1 MAIIKCKMCGGD
13 IEISADKTFGT
24 CEYCGSTM
32 TLPKTD
38 DDQRLSLFNRGTHLR
53 RNGEFDKAAAIYER
67 LIGENDADAEAH
79 WNLLLC
85 RYGIEYVQDPA
96 SGERI
101 PTCHRASFDS
111 ILNDVDYQ
119 AARKY
124 SDGVARS
131 LYEKEAQRIAALQ
144 KDILAISQ
152 KETPFDVFICYK
164 ESDENGKRT
173 KDSALAQDIY
183 YQLTDAG
190 YKVFFARITLEDKL
204 GQEYEPYIFAA
215 LHSAKVMVVVGT
227 KPEYLNAVWVKNEWS
242 RYLALMR
249 TDRSRLLIPCYRDMD
264 PYDMPEELSMLQSQ
278 DMGKIGF
285 IQDLIRGV
293 KKVVDA
299 AKPQEAAAE
308 TVKETVVVHN
318 EGGSNVQAL
327 LDRGQMA
334 LEDGEWEKADEF
346 FEQVLNQDAK
356 CGAAYLG
363 KFLARVERRSAKAY
377 ADAYIEDVKAEAP
390 NEKNA
395 DACEPD
401 EAFITSCV
409 EKYTVPGILSGDK
422 IRQMLEFDLEYCEA
436 SSLYALRAEEAQ
448 EEFAADKDLMRA
460 VKYASSEAK
469 TITEDIPQTLDTL
482 RRDAEQRE
490 KVECAAITANYR
502 DFLTE
507 TEAKLEKEH
516 PQRLKEAEEA
526 KKAEVNR
533 QRQAK
538 AAVKKAGIIAGVAA
552 AMIALVL
559 VTVNVVIPAVNY
571 SKAEKYLAA
580 GDYDNAITTFTN
592 LGDYKEAAGQLAQAK
607 EQKENERR
615 AKEAAEEEAR
625 NAQAY
630 ADAEAL
636 LASGDYDGA
645 IAAFTKLGDY
655 QDAASR
661 AKDAEAQ
668 KQETENA
675 QAYQEAISLQES
687 GDYAKAADAFA
698 ALGRYNDAVNRLKEC
713 KYLIADQ
720 FQAQNE
726 MAKAAIAFGK
736 LIGYKDAKERSFA
749 LWNSVAERESIVAKN
764 STTVGLKTDGR
775 VVVAGEYSDRYHSVS
790 DWTDIVAISVG
801 YQHIVGLKSN
811 GTVVAAGRNQ
821 EGQCDVAGWTNI
833 VAISA
838 GTSHTVGLKA
848 DGSVVVTK
856 HIEGE
861 TSLAY
866 YGEGD
871 VSNWS
876 DIVAVLATGTA
887 TIGRKADG
895 TVVACGYN
903 DEGAINVS
911 GWRDITAIEAG
922 RQYTIGLNSNGTVVA
937 VGVNWAGQ
945 CDASDWTDI
954 VAVAAGWNHTIGL
967 KADGTVVA
975 VGGNKD
981 GQCDVSGWRDIV
993 AVAAGW
999 DHTVGLKSDGTVV
1012 AVGDNYYSCCNV
1024 SGWTDIV
1031 AVAAGSD
1038 YTVGLK
1044 ADGTVI
1050 AVGENKDGQCEVSGW
1065 TDIRSQTKNSHI

>member
-1 MAIIKCKMCGGD
+1 MPIIKCKMCGGD
-13 IEISADKTFGT
+13 IEISPDKTFGT

-119 AARKY
+119 AALKY

-131 LYEKEAQRIAALQ
+131 LYEKEAQRIASLQ

-227 KPEYLNAVWVKNEWS
+227 KPEHFNAVWVKNEWS

-299 AKPQEAAAE
+299 AKPQETAAE

-334 LEDGEWEKADEF
+334 LEDGEWSKADEF

-363 KFLARVERRSAKAY
+363 KFLARVQCRSAKAY
-377 ADAYIEDVKAEAP
+377 ADAFVKKAKADAPNGKNVKACD
-390 NEKNA
+390 A
-395 DACEPD
+395 DT
-401 EAFITSCV
+401 AFVEVCV
-409 EKYTVPGILSGDK
+409 KKYAVPGIFSEEK
-422 IRQMLEFDLEYCEA
+422 IRRALDFGLWYCKN
-436 SSLYALRAEEAQ
+436 SDYYAQAAEEARVQ
-448 EEFAADKDLMRA
+448 LTADKDLMRA
-460 VKYASSEAK
+460 VKYASNEVK

-502 DFLTE
+502 DFLTK
-507 TEAKLEKEH
+507 TEARLEKEH
-516 PQRLKEAEEA
+516 PQRLKAAQEQ
-526 KKAEVNR
+526 KKAA
-533 QRQAK
+533 AK
-538 AAVKKAGIIAGVAA
+538 TRKRTIIGVTAAVVIIAV
-552 AMIALVL
+552 VL
-559 VTVNVVIPAVNY
+559 IVTNVIIPAVNY
-571 SKAEKYLAA
+571 SKA
-580 GDYDNAITTFTN
+580 
-592 LGDYKEAAGQLAQAK
+592 KE
-607 EQKENERR
+607 
-615 AKEAAEEEAR
+615 
-625 NAQAY
+625 
-630 ADAEAL
+630 L
-636 LASGDYDGA
+636 LTAGDYDGA
-645 IAAFTKLGDY
+645 ITALTALGEYKDSAAMRMEAVNTKEYAQAEALLAAGDVEKAAMSFSKSGSY
-655 QDAASR
+655 QDA
-661 AKDAEAQ
+661 Q
-668 KQETENA
+668 
-675 QAYQEAISLQES
+675 
-687 GDYAKAADAFA
+687 
-698 ALGRYNDAVNRLKEC
+698 
-713 KYLIADQ
+713 
-720 FQAQNE
+720 
-726 MAKAAIAFGK
+726 
-736 LIGYKDAKERSFA
+736 ERSMS
-749 LWNSVAERESIVAKN
+749 LWGTVAARASLAAGR
-764 STTVGLKTDGR
+764 SHTAALKTDGT
-775 VVVAGEYSDRYHSVS
+775 VIAVGNNDDGQCDVPG
-790 DWTDIVAISVG
+790 WTDIVAIS
-801 YQHIVGLKSN
+801 
-811 GTVVAAGRNQ
+811 
-821 EGQCDVAGWTNI
+821 
-833 VAISA
+833 
-838 GTSHTVGLKA
+838 
-848 DGSVVVTK
+848 
-856 HIEGE
+856 
-861 TSLAY
+861 
-866 YGEGD
+866 
-871 VSNWS
+871 
-876 DIVAVLATGTA
+876 
-887 TIGRKADG
+887 
-895 TVVACGYN
+895 
-903 DEGAINVS
+903 
-911 GWRDITAIEAG
+911 
-922 RQYTIGLNSNGTVVA
+922 
-937 VGVNWAGQ
+937 
-945 CDASDWTDI
+945 
-954 VAVAAGWNHTIGL
+954 
-967 KADGTVVA
+967 
-975 VGGNKD
+975 
-981 GQCDVSGWRDIV
+981 
-993 AVAAGW
+993 
-999 DHTVGLKSDGTVV
+999 
-1012 AVGDNYYSCCNV
+1012 
-1024 SGWTDIV
+1024 
-1031 AVAAGSD
+1031 AGSY

-1050 AVGENKDGQCEVSGW
+1050 AVGNNDNSQCDISGW
-1065 TDIRSQTKNSHI
+1065 TDIVAISAGDYHTVGLKADGTVVAVGWNRCGQCGVSDWTDIVAIAAGKSHTVGLKADGTVVAVGAGSYGKCDVFDWTDIVDIRAGENHTVGLKADGTVIAAGYNNAGQCNVSDWTDIVAISASYDNTVGLKADGTVLAVGSNNAGQRDDISEWTDIVAISAGYSHVVGLKADGTLVVAGYDKYVSYDDVLGWTDIKLPNK

>member
-119 AARKY
+119 AALKY

-131 LYEKEAQRIAALQ
+131 LYEKEALRIANLQ

-299 AKPQEAAAE
+299 AKPQEAMTE

-327 LDRGQMA
+327 LKRGSMA
-334 LEDGEWEKADEF
+334 LEDGEWSKADEF
-346 FEQVLNQDAK
+346 FEQVLNQDAE

-363 KFLARVERRSAKAY
+363 KFLAHVECRSAKAY
-377 ADAYIEDVKAEAP
+377 ADAYIENVKAEAP
-390 NEKNA
+390 DEKNA

-401 EAFITSCV
+401 EAFIAACV
-409 EKYTVPGILSGDK
+409 GKYTVPGILSGEK

-448 EEFAADKDLMRA
+448 EQFAADKELMRA
-460 VKYASSEAK
+460 TKYASSEAK

-482 RRDAEQRE
+482 RADAQKRE
-490 KVECAAITANYR
+490 DADKARITADYR
-502 DFLTE
+502 KFLTE
-507 TEAKLEKEH
+507 TEAKLEEEH
-516 PQRLKEAEEA
+516 PQRLKEAEEQ
-526 KKAEVNR
+526 KKAA
-533 QRQAK
+533 AK
-538 AAVKKAGIIAGVAA
+538 TKRTTT
-552 AMIALVL
+552 IALGAA
-559 VTVNVVIPAVNY
+559 TVVIAVVLLITKVIIPSSNY
-571 SKAEKYLAA
+571 SKAEEMLAV
-580 GDYDNAITTFTN
+580 GEYDGAIEAFTA
-592 LGDYKEAAGQLAQAK
+592 LGDYKDAAERITQIE
-607 EQKENERR
+607 EQQENERLAR
-615 AKEAAEEEAR
+615 EAAEEEAR

-636 LASGDYDGA
+636 LANGDYDGA
-645 IAAFTKLGDY
+645 AEAFEALGGY
-655 QDAASR
+655 QDAAAR
-661 AKDAEAQ
+661 AQDCPYIEAEQLLAQGKTAEA
-668 KQETENA
+668 
-675 QAYQEAISLQES
+675 S
-687 GDYAKAADAFA
+687 
-698 ALGRYNDAVNRLKEC
+698 
-713 KYLIADQ
+713 
-720 FQAQNE
+720 
-726 MAKAAIAFGK
+726 IAFGR
-736 LIGYKDAKERSFA
+736 IAGYKDALERSFA
-749 LWNSVAERESIVAKN
+749 LRASNDPTIIAESDHIVA
-764 STTVGLKTDGR
+764 LKEDGT
-775 VVVAGEYSDRYHSVS
+775 A
-790 DWTDIVAISVG
+790 VAIG
-801 YQHIVGLKSN
+801 NNEY
-811 GTVVAAGRNQ
+811 
-821 EGQCDVAGWTNI
+821 GQCDVADWTNL
-833 VAISA
+833 VAIDA
-838 GTSHTVGLKA
+838 GFLYTVGLKA
-848 DGSVVVTK
+848 DGT
-856 HIEGE
+856 
-861 TSLAY
+861 
-866 YGEGD
+866 
-871 VSNWS
+871 
-876 DIVAVLATGTA
+876 VLAA
-887 TIGRKADG
+887 
-895 TVVACGYN
+895 GYN
-903 DEGAINVS
+903 DDGRCNVS
-911 GWRDITAIEAG
+911 DWTDITAIRAG
-922 RQYTIGLNSNGTVVA
+922 SYHTVGLKTNGTVVA
-937 VGVNWAGQ
+937 VGDNDLGQ
-945 CDASDWTDI
+945 CDVADWTDI
-954 VAVAAGWNHTIGL
+954 TAISAGENHTVGL

-975 VGGNKD
+975 VGYNDD
-981 GQCDVSGWRDIV
+981 GR
-993 AVAAGW
+993 
-999 DHTVGLKSDGTVV
+999 
-1012 AVGDNYYSCCNV
+1012 CNV
-1024 SGWTDIV
+1024 SDWTDIT
-1031 AVAAGSD
+1031 AIRAGS
-1038 YTVGLK
+1038 YHTVGLK
-1044 ADGTVI
+1044 ADGTVV
-1050 AVGENKDGQCEVSGW
+1050 AAGNNKDGQCDVSDW
-1065 TDIRSQTKNSHI
+1065 TDIVAIKATYKHTVGLKADGTVVAVGFNEYGQCDVSDWTDIIAIDAATFHTVGLKADGTVVAIGNNGDGQCNVSDWKDIVAVNAGGWDTVGLKADGTVVVVGGNVDDKCNASSWTNIKLPNK

>member
-363 KFLARVERRSAKAY
+363 KFLARVQCRSAKVY

-395 DACEPD
+395 DACGPD

-409 EKYTVPGILSGDK
+409 EKYTVPGILSGNQ

-436 SSLYALRAEEAQ
+436 SSLYALRAEEAR

-469 TITEDIPQTLDTL
+469 TITEDIPQTLETL
-482 RRDAEQRE
+482 RRDAQKRE
-490 KVECAAITANYR
+490 DTEKARITAEYR
-502 DFLTE
+502 KFLTE
-507 TEAKLEKEH
+507 TEARLEKEH
-516 PQRLKEAEEA
+516 PQRLKEAQEQ
-526 KKAEVNR
+526 KKAA
-533 QRQAK
+533 AK
-538 AAVKKAGIIAGVAA
+538 TKRTTT
-552 AMIALVL
+552 IALGAA
-559 VTVNVVIPAVNY
+559 TVVIAVVLLITKVIIPSSNY
-571 SKAEKYLAA
+571 SKAEEMLAV
-580 GDYDNAITTFTN
+580 GEYDGAIEAFTA
-592 LGDYKEAAGQLAQAK
+592 LGDYKDAAERITQIE
-607 EQKENERR
+607 EQQENERLAR
-615 AKEAAEEEAR
+615 EAAEEEAR

-636 LASGDYDGA
+636 LANGDYDGA
-645 IAAFTKLGDY
+645 AEAFEALGGY
-655 QDAASR
+655 QDAAAR
-661 AKDAEAQ
+661 AQDCPYIEAEQLLAQGKTAEA
-668 KQETENA
+668 
-675 QAYQEAISLQES
+675 S
-687 GDYAKAADAFA
+687 
-698 ALGRYNDAVNRLKEC
+698 
-713 KYLIADQ
+713 
-720 FQAQNE
+720 
-726 MAKAAIAFGK
+726 IAFGR
-736 LIGYKDAKERSFA
+736 IAGYKDALERSFA
-749 LWNSVAERESIVAKN
+749 LRASNDPTIIAESDHIVA
-764 STTVGLKTDGR
+764 LKEDGT
-775 VVVAGEYSDRYHSVS
+775 A
-790 DWTDIVAISVG
+790 VAIG
-801 YQHIVGLKSN
+801 NNEY
-811 GTVVAAGRNQ
+811 
-821 EGQCDVAGWTNI
+821 GQCDVADWTNL
-833 VAISA
+833 VAIDA
-838 GTSHTVGLKA
+838 GFLYTVGLKA
-848 DGSVVVTK
+848 DGT
-856 HIEGE
+856 
-861 TSLAY
+861 
-866 YGEGD
+866 
-871 VSNWS
+871 
-876 DIVAVLATGTA
+876 VLAA
-887 TIGRKADG
+887 
-895 TVVACGYN
+895 GYN
-903 DEGAINVS
+903 DDGRCNVS
-911 GWRDITAIEAG
+911 DWTDITAIRAG
-922 RQYTIGLNSNGTVVA
+922 SYHTVGLKTNGTVVA
-937 VGVNWAGQ
+937 VGDNDLGQ
-945 CDASDWTDI
+945 CDVADWTDI
-954 VAVAAGWNHTIGL
+954 TAISAGENHTVGL

-975 VGGNKD
+975 VGYNDD
-981 GQCDVSGWRDIV
+981 GR
-993 AVAAGW
+993 
-999 DHTVGLKSDGTVV
+999 
-1012 AVGDNYYSCCNV
+1012 CNV
-1024 SGWTDIV
+1024 SDWTDIT
-1031 AVAAGSD
+1031 AIRAGS
-1038 YTVGLK
+1038 YHTVGLK
-1044 ADGTVI
+1044 ADGTVV
-1050 AVGENKDGQCEVSGW
+1050 AAGNNKDGQCDVSDW
-1065 TDIRSQTKNSHI
+1065 TDIVAIKATYKHTVGLKADGTVVAVGFNEYGQCDVSDWTDIIAIDAATFHTVGLKADGTVVAIGNNGDGQCNVSDWKDIVAVNAGGWDTVGLKADGTVVVVGGNVDDKCNASSWTNIKLPNK

>member
-119 AARKY
+119 AALKY

-131 LYEKEAQRIAALQ
+131 LYEKEALRIANLQ

-299 AKPQEAAAE
+299 AKPQEAMTE

-327 LDRGQMA
+327 LKRGSMA
-334 LEDGEWEKADEF
+334 LEDGEWSKADEF
-346 FEQVLNQDAK
+346 FEQVLNQDAE

-363 KFLARVERRSAKAY
+363 KFLAHVECRSAKAY
-377 ADAYIEDVKAEAP
+377 ADAYIENVKAEAP
-390 NEKNA
+390 DEKNA

-401 EAFITSCV
+401 EAFIAACV
-409 EKYTVPGILSGDK
+409 GKYTVPGILSGEK

-448 EEFAADKDLMRA
+448 EQFAADKELMRA
-460 VKYASSEAK
+460 TKYASSEAK

-482 RRDAEQRE
+482 RADAQKREDAEKAR
-490 KVECAAITANYR
+490 VTADYR
-502 DFLTE
+502 KFLTE

-526 KKAEVNR
+526 EKAEIYR
-533 QRQAK
+533 QRKAK
-538 AAVKKAGIIAGVAA
+538 AAAKKGMVIASIAA
-552 AMIALVL
+552 AVIALVL
-559 VTVNVVIPAVNY
+559 VTVNVIIPAVKY
-571 SKAEKYLAA
+571 FKAGK
-580 GDYDNAITTFTN
+580 
-592 LGDYKEAAGQLAQAK
+592 
-607 EQKENERR
+607 
-615 AKEAAEEEAR
+615 
-625 NAQAY
+625 
-630 ADAEAL
+630 L

-645 IAAFTKLGDY
+645 IAAFAALGDY
-655 QDAASR
+655 KDSDAMRVESAN
-661 AKDAEAQ
+661 AKEY
-668 KQETENA
+668 A
-675 QAYQEAISLQES
+675 QAEQL
-687 GDYAKAADAFA
+687 
-698 ALGRYNDAVNRLKEC
+698 L
-713 KYLIADQ
+713 
-720 FQAQNE
+720 AQGENVE
-726 MAKAAIAFGK
+726 AAIAFEK
-736 LIGYKDAKERSFA
+736 LAQYKDARERSFA
-749 LWNSVAERESIVAKN
+749 LWDTIAVRE
-764 STTVGLKTDGR
+764 TL
-775 VVVAGEYSDRYHSVS
+775 
-790 DWTDIVAISVG
+790 
-801 YQHIVGLKSN
+801 
-811 GTVVAAGRNQ
+811 AAGN
-821 EGQCDVAGWTNI
+821 
-833 VAISA
+833 
-838 GTSHTVGLKA
+838 SHTVGLK
-848 DGSVVVTK
+848 T
-856 HIEGE
+856 
-861 TSLAY
+861 
-866 YGEGD
+866 
-871 VSNWS
+871 
-876 DIVAVLATGTA
+876 
-887 TIGRKADG
+887 
-895 TVVACGYN
+895 
-903 DEGAINVS
+903 
-911 GWRDITAIEAG
+911 
-922 RQYTIGLNSNGTVVA
+922 
-937 VGVNWAGQ
+937 
-945 CDASDWTDI
+945 
-954 VAVAAGWNHTIGL
+954 
-967 KADGTVVA
+967 DGTVVA
-975 VGGNKD
+975 VGGNSD
-981 GQCDVSGWRDIV
+981 GRCDVSGWTDIV
-993 AVAAGW
+993 AIAAGC

-1012 AVGDNYYSCCNV
+1012 AVGDNGCSQCDV
-1024 SGWTDIV
+1024 SGWRDIV
-1031 AVAAGSD
+1031 AVAAGDRHTVGLKVDGTVVAVGDTFLDGRCDVSGWRDIVAVAAGGFHTIGLKADGTVVAVGGNRNGQCDVSGWRDIVAVAAGCDHTVGLKSD
-1038 YTVGLK
+1038 GTVIAVGSNQNDQCDVSDWTDIVAVSAGDWHTVGLK
-1044 ADGTVI
+1044 ADGTVV
-1050 AVGENKDGQCEVSGW
+1050 AVGDNEWGQCDVSGW
-1065 TDIRSQTKNSHI
+1065 RDIVAVVAGDYHTVGLKADGTVVAVGDNTLGQYDVSGWRDIKLPN